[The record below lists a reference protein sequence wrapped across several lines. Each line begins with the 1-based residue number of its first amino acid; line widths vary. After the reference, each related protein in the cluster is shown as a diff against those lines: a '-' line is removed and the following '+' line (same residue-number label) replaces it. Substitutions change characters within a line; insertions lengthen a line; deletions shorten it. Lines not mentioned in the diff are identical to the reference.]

1 MFKVLW
7 ERIKDFFIP
16 KVEEEVIRP
25 SIDDVMAKFGESGW
39 TGFSETPLGTEML
52 LDVLEQKKEI
62 LMAEQENE
70 TELDTKF
77 LYNTSVNVP
86 CLSISKDHPKKD
98 ISEIHAVLGHLK
110 TFDYSDTSVREPYGP
125 RSMYKSNL
133 ALPAVW
139 LEGEEPETYWGN
151 LIDHIEALKLFI
163 SHKLLGKRSPSI
175 YHQDILVYAI
185 ALVQFVED
193 VEVHLFEQGETE

>member
-1 MFKVLW
+1 
-7 ERIKDFFIP
+7 
-16 KVEEEVIRP
+16 
-25 SIDDVMAKFGESGW
+25 
-39 TGFSETPLGTEML
+39 
-52 LDVLEQKKEI
+52 
-62 LMAEQENE
+62 MAEQENE

-151 LIDHIEALKLFI
+151 LIDHIEALELFI

-175 YHQDILVYAI
+175 YHQDILVYTI